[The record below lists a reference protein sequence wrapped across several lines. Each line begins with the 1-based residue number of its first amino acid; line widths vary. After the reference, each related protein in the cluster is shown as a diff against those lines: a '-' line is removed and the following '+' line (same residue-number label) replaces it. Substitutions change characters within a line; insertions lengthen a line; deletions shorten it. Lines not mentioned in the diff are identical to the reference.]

1 MWVSA
6 HANLGSSCSVFV
18 YLLFLCYYCPF
29 FQPLNGTRVRHF
41 VYIERWWVKVAVK
54 VLFYMR
60 VCVCVCLWSSTF
72 ESRLYNLLCLDSQ
85 PFWSWV
91 GHLNPIGRRHRVFL
105 SLRLN
110 PAPPSSG
117 RLGPWCCGGSVCSV
131 GRSKYGWPRW
141 TGPALG
147 AVEIEP
153 SSVTDRT
160 LPWENTTWLP
170 SPQIWPA
177 DPSCIPPEKRENTY
191 FCPSWEIW
199 AWIKA
204 MNTDFEQY
212 EKSNKNSLDSKGW
225 RG

>member
-6 HANLGSSCSVFV
+6 HANLGSSCSVFCIFAISMLLLSFFSAIKRHQGAPLRV
-18 YLLFLCYYCPF
+18 YRKMMSESGS
-29 FQPLNGTRVRHF
+29 QSV
-41 VYIERWWVKVAVK
+41 
-54 VLFYMR
+54 VLYAR
-60 VCVCVCLWSSTF
+60 VCVCLWSSTF

-117 RLGPWCCGGSVCSV
+117 RLGLWCCGGSVCSV

>member
-1 MWVSA
+1 MLLLSFFSA
-6 HANLGSSCSVFV
+6 IKRHQGAPLRVYRKMMSESGSQSV
-18 YLLFLCYYCPF
+18 
-29 FQPLNGTRVRHF
+29 
-41 VYIERWWVKVAVK
+41 
-54 VLFYMR
+54 VLYA
-60 VCVCVCLWSSTF
+60 CVCLWSSTF

>member
-29 FQPLNGTRVRHF
+29 FSAIKRHQGAPLRVYRKMMSESGSQS
-41 VYIERWWVKVAVK
+41 V
-54 VLFYMR
+54 VLYAR
-60 VCVCVCLWSSTF
+60 VCVCLWSSTF